1 MMIALSPPPS
11 PRHQAM
17 RVTNS
22 AAPTAPNQG
31 SSARTASAP
40 AFALSRTP
48 SVPAA
53 SPTGAA
59 AQVAGLLALQDL
71 PLSVD
76 ERRRQALRRGHGLL
90 DALDQLERGLL
101 NGIAAQ
107 PAVRRLRAELT
118 QADKL
123 RPGRRGCAAFSVPS
137 RSAAPSSSRSA
148 RATTRST
155 EAALASRCRSGRC
168 SRDTGGEAHQ
178 SRGRRPTGC
187 RGARRFDLAGE
198 GG

>member
-1 MMIALSPPPS
+1 
-11 PRHQAM
+11 M

-48 SVPAA
+48 SVTAA

-71 PLSVD
+71 LPSVD

-90 DALDQLERGLL
+90 DALDQLQRGLL
-101 NGIAAQ
+101 HGIAAQ

-118 QADKL
+118 QADHSSLDDRL
-123 RPGRRGCAAFSVPS
+123 RGIL
-137 RSAAPSSSRSA
+137 SAI
-148 RATTRST
+148 
-155 EAALASRCRSGRC
+155 EV
-168 SRDTGGEAHQ
+168 
-178 SRGRRPTGC
+178 
-187 RGARRFDLAGE
+187 RGAVELAKRE
-198 GG
+198 NHDRID

>member
-1 MMIALSPPPS
+1 
-11 PRHQAM
+11 M

-40 AFALSRTP
+40 AFALLRTP

-118 QADKL
+118 QADHSSLDDRL
-123 RPGRRGCAAFSVPS
+123 RGIL
-137 RSAAPSSSRSA
+137 SAI
-148 RATTRST
+148 
-155 EAALASRCRSGRC
+155 EV
-168 SRDTGGEAHQ
+168 
-178 SRGRRPTGC
+178 
-187 RGARRFDLAGE
+187 RGAVELAKRE
-198 GG
+198 SHDQID